1 MHSALA
7 RSSGLAS
14 STEPWKVRC
23 AFNTSGLQREG
34 LEGCRL
40 EMIKDDLGTFEWTR
54 ILLKKHEISKSIWHK
69 RARADWLLA
78 LEKCSC
84 TSHLAAAGLA

>member
-1 MHSALA
+1 VQSAQA

-34 LEGCRL
+34 LEGGRL
-40 EMIKDDLGTFEWTR
+40 EMINDLLGTFEWTR
-54 ILLKKHEISKSIWHK
+54 ILLKKHEFSKCIWHK

-78 LEKCSC
+78 L
-84 TSHLAAAGLA
+84 